1 MIDTKKI
8 TTYLGDQV
16 KFVPTRT
23 DNVHTAKKKN
33 NEYVVQDSN
42 QIAITTEN
50 TEHYQN
56 AKLLSSSAPEGFSW
70 LIVDYDDKKLTG
82 KIPDLSKVFN
92 LQQTFSV
99 KTPTGAGRQDWYLI
113 ADEKAQ
119 RLPTNKYKFPE
130 FPQVD
135 ILIGHK
141 NTKQLFVAPGS
152 KKNGSEYSLQSA
164 MSPVNISDKLFN
176 ALLVQASMQKSIIDQ
191 GLHANLHAFNTN
203 IDEQQNKRQY
213 LEYINNRV
221 LEFELGDKSAL
232 DEGDGRDHLL
242 FGYICQGFTY
252 NLSPEIVKEI
262 ISAKVIYNPKVI
274 VDTTG
279 EYNEEYLD
287 IKIRSAYAY
296 ISEQHRSGERVIS
309 KDLELFEE
317 DEYGQRIVDRNILT
331 KKVLHLSKYELRK
344 IIAVTELR
352 SMLCETIV
360 YDQSSGNYYVAN
372 IMSHKQYE
380 KEYKKSVERENKF
393 NEQINIQQLLSL
405 YSNTVLHWN
414 ILKPQHIK
422 ELYRKP
428 SGRNKTITDWPE
440 FVNSFSCNISKFKHD
455 ENIVIEDNTFYPE
468 TLSPITPIPYNDV
481 TKEEFDKVKT
491 LLKTHLSRV
500 VDSNNFKEE
509 SSWLL
514 DRYSIMLKDPNA
526 KLDNAIIL
534 KGSQG
539 SGKTTL
545 IEILM
550 LLFPRQDTTLIL
562 DADSLESRFTQYSRV
577 THIDD
582 IDVNVDKKIMN
593 HIKALV
599 TTGQVPVEKKF
610 QDTVQTIQTI
620 NISMSTNGEIKDKEI
635 LFGRRWTIFIN
646 DSLFVIE
653 DVAKETRRMFVELKA
668 DNWRLFK
675 VLHTYILHRDT
686 SKFRSDFKTHAQKQL
701 ILEYR
706 TGSDFSKVMA
716 NMIAN
721 YGYISKEHQVVI
733 PGKNLNRSDLVVITT
748 QHYNDIDN
756 TKAVDL
762 LKFNKGTMLRALF
775 DDDFEKRKRIH
786 SVFLELFEDGN
797 IQVKSSINDNIART
811 WSNKVPPIRA
821 WIELLTVTLM
831 DSRSPDMIK
840 HVVDV
845 FHFND
850 QWEWDNI
857 TAPDIENLGRIN
869 AYDNADFDKLDDDY

>member
-1 MIDTKKI
+1 MIDTKRI
-8 TTYLGDQV
+8 TAYLGDQV
-16 KFVPTRT
+16 KFVPSRT

-33 NEYVVQDSN
+33 NEYDIQDSS
-42 QIAITTEN
+42 QIEITTN
-50 TEHYQN
+50 NHEHYQN
-56 AKLLSSSAPEGFSW
+56 AKVLSSSAPEGFSW
-70 LIVDYDDKKLTG
+70 LIVDYDDKKKTG
-82 KIPDLSKVFN
+82 KIPDLSKIFN
-92 LQQTFSV
+92 LKQTFSV

-113 ADEKAQ
+113 EDSKAA

-141 NTKQLFVAPGS
+141 STKQLFVAPGS
-152 KKNGSEYSLQSA
+152 KKNGGEYSLQSA

-191 GLHANLHAFNTN
+191 GLHSNLHSFNTN
-203 IDEQQNKRQY
+203 VDEQQNKRQY
-213 LEYINNRV
+213 LEYINNRI
-221 LEFELGDKSAL
+221 LEFELGDKVAL
-232 DEGDGRDHLL
+232 DEGDGRDELL

-262 ISAKVIYNPKVI
+262 ISAKVIYNSKVI

-279 EYNEEYLD
+279 EYNEDYLD
-287 IKIRSAYAY
+287 IKIKSAYAY
-296 ISEQHRSGERVIS
+296 ITEQHRSGERVIS

-317 DEYGQRIVDRNILT
+317 DEYGQRIVNKDILT

-344 IIAVTELR
+344 IVAVEELR

-360 YDQSSGNYYVAN
+360 YNQNTGDYYVAT
-372 IMSHKQYE
+372 ILSQKQYD
-380 KEYKKSVERENKF
+380 KEYKKSIERENKF
-393 NEQINIQQLLSL
+393 NEQINVQQLLSL
-405 YSNTVLHWN
+405 YSNTVLHWK
-414 ILKPQHIK
+414 ILKPQHIR
-422 ELYRKP
+422 ELYRKS
-428 SGRNKTITDWPE
+428 SGRNKTIVDWPE
-440 FVNSFSCNISKFKHD
+440 FVNSFSCNISNYKPD

-468 TLSPITPIPYNDV
+468 TVSPITPIPYDDV
-481 TKEEFDKVKT
+481 TKEEFDKVKV
-491 LLKTHLSRV
+491 LLKTHLSRI
-500 VDSNNFKEE
+500 VDSNNFNEE
-509 SSWLL
+509 ASWLL

-545 IEILM
+545 IEVLM

-562 DADSLESRFTQYSRV
+562 NADSLESRFTQYSRV

-599 TTGQVPVEKKF
+599 TTSQVPVEKKF

-620 NISMSTNGEIKDKEI
+620 NISMSTNNEIKDEEI

-653 DVAKETRRMFVELKA
+653 DVAKETRQMFMDLKA
-668 DNWRLFK
+668 DDWRLFK
-675 VLHTYILHRDT
+675 VLHTYLLHRDT
-686 SKFRSDFKTHAQKQL
+686 SKFRSDFKTQAQKQL

-706 TGSDFSKVMA
+706 MGSDFSKALA

-721 YGYISKEHQVVI
+721 YGYISPDHLVVSYNE
-733 PGKNLNRSDLVVITT
+733 NLNRSDLVVLLT
-748 QHYNDIDN
+748 QHYNDITN
-756 TKAVDL
+756 TKPVES
-762 LKFNKGTMLRALF
+762 LKFIPGTHLRTLF
-775 DDDFEKRKRIH
+775 DEDFEKRKRIH
-786 SVFLELFEDGN
+786 SVFAELFEDES
-797 IQVKSSINDNIART
+797 VKIKSKINDSIPRT
-811 WSNKVPPIRA
+811 WSNKVPNIRC
-821 WIELLTVTLM
+821 WITLLTVALM
-831 DSRSPDMIK
+831 DSRSPDMIQHIVK
-840 HVVDV
+840 V
-845 FHFND
+845 FHFED
-850 QWEWDNI
+850 QWHWDSMSK
-857 TAPDIENLGRIN
+857 PDVENLGTIN